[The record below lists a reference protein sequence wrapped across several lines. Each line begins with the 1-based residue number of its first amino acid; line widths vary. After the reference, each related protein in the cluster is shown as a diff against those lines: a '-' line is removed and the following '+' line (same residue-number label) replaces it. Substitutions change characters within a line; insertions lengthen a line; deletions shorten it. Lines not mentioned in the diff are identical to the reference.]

1 MLLLQATKPRTE
13 TSQFYYNSL
22 ITEADIRCF
31 SVFLKLSKRVIK
43 NLSGNFRFDFRQRN
57 YCTKN
62 LIMHKPIRSNII
74 ETVY

>member
-22 ITEADIRCF
+22 ITEANIGCF
-31 SVFLKLSKRVIK
+31 SVFLKLREKVTK
-43 NLSGNFRFDFRQRN
+43 NPFRFDFRQSN

-74 ETVY
+74 DTVY